1 MICRIVNSVEA
12 ISVELVKEDNF
23 ADYKHFADELGFK
36 AEMVRIGQLLQFFS
50 DAPVS
55 ILCHYHGNIGFA
67 AGWSREAKKGCQQE
81 LLFW

>member
-36 AEMVRIGQLLQFFS
+36 AEMVRIG
-50 DAPVS
+50 P
-55 ILCHYHGNIGFA
+55 A
-67 AGWSREAKKGCQQE
+67 ATAV
-81 LLFW
+81 L